1 MVHISEISNSYVS
14 DINEFLKDGQEV
26 RVKII
31 GIDEKGR
38 INLSIKKAQPRP
50 AEPVREVPERTAPKT
65 LSFEEMMSKFKQ
77 ESDDK
82 LSGFKMKE
90 TNRRSPYTKH
100 STKYSRIKSSVLK
113 VQSFYVL
120 IFTVLHIYLKRKSFF
135 RRL

>member
-1 MVHISEISNSYVS
+1 MPPEVGSVVGGKVTGISKFGAFVQIEGGKSGMVHISEISNSYVS

-50 AEPVREVPERTAPKT
+50 AEPVREVPERTDPKT

-82 LSGFKMKE
+82 LSGFRMKE
-90 TNRRSPYTKH
+90 TSRRSPYTKH
-100 STKYSRIKSSVLK
+100 SSK
-113 VQSFYVL
+113 
-120 IFTVLHIYLKRKSFF
+120 
-135 RRL
+135 

>member
-1 MVHISEISNSYVS
+1 MSPEVGSVVGGKVTGISKFGAFVQIEGGKSGMVHISEISNSYVS

-50 AEPVREVPERTAPKT
+50 AESVREVPERTAPKT

-100 STKYSRIKSSVLK
+100 SSK
-113 VQSFYVL
+113 
-120 IFTVLHIYLKRKSFF
+120 
-135 RRL
+135 

>member
-1 MVHISEISNSYVS
+1 MPPEVGSVVGGKVTGISKFGAFVQIEGGKSGMVHISEISNSYVS

-100 STKYSRIKSSVLK
+100 SSK
-113 VQSFYVL
+113 
-120 IFTVLHIYLKRKSFF
+120 
-135 RRL
+135 

>member
-1 MVHISEISNSYVS
+1 MPPEVGSVVGGKVTGISKFGAFVQIEGGKSGMVHISEISNSYVS

-38 INLSIKKAQPRP
+38 INLSIKKAQVCST
-50 AEPVREVPERTAPKT
+50 ESVREVPERTAPKT

-100 STKYSRIKSSVLK
+100 SSK
-113 VQSFYVL
+113 
-120 IFTVLHIYLKRKSFF
+120 
-135 RRL
+135 

>member
-1 MVHISEISNSYVS
+1 MPPEVGSVVGGKVTGISKFGAFVQIEGGKSGMVHISEISNSYVS

-50 AEPVREVPERTAPKT
+50 AESVREVPERTDPKT

-100 STKYSRIKSSVLK
+100 SSK
-113 VQSFYVL
+113 
-120 IFTVLHIYLKRKSFF
+120 
-135 RRL
+135 

>member
-1 MVHISEISNSYVS
+1 MPPEVGSVVGGKVTGISKFGAFVQIEGGKSGMVHISEISNSYVS

-65 LSFEEMMSKFKQ
+65 LK
-77 ESDDK
+77 
-82 LSGFKMKE
+82 
-90 TNRRSPYTKH
+90 
-100 STKYSRIKSSVLK
+100 
-113 VQSFYVL
+113 
-120 IFTVLHIYLKRKSFF
+120 
-135 RRL
+135 

>member
-1 MVHISEISNSYVS
+1 MPPEVGSVVGGKVTGISKFGAFVQIEGGKSGMVHISEISNSYVS

-38 INLSIKKAQPRP
+38 INHSIKKAQPRP

-100 STKYSRIKSSVLK
+100 SSK
-113 VQSFYVL
+113 
-120 IFTVLHIYLKRKSFF
+120 
-135 RRL
+135 

>member
-1 MVHISEISNSYVS
+1 MPPEVGSVVGGKVTGISKFGAFVQIEGGKSGMVHISEISNSYVS

-82 LSGFKMKE
+82 LSGFRMKE
-90 TNRRSPYTKH
+90 TSRRSPYTKH
-100 STKYSRIKSSVLK
+100 SSK
-113 VQSFYVL
+113 
-120 IFTVLHIYLKRKSFF
+120 
-135 RRL
+135 

>member
-1 MVHISEISNSYVS
+1 MPPEVGSVVGGKVTGISKFGAFVQIEGGKSGMVHISEISNSYVS

-38 INLSIKKAQPRP
+38 INLSIKKAQVCST
-50 AEPVREVPERTAPKT
+50 ESVREVPEHTAPKT

-100 STKYSRIKSSVLK
+100 SSK
-113 VQSFYVL
+113 
-120 IFTVLHIYLKRKSFF
+120 
-135 RRL
+135 

>member
-1 MVHISEISNSYVS
+1 MPPEVGSVVGGKVTGISKFGAFVQIEGGKSGMVHISEISNSYVS

-50 AEPVREVPERTAPKT
+50 AESVREVPERTVPKT

-100 STKYSRIKSSVLK
+100 SSK
-113 VQSFYVL
+113 
-120 IFTVLHIYLKRKSFF
+120 
-135 RRL
+135 

>member
-1 MVHISEISNSYVS
+1 MPPEVGSVVGGKVTGISKFGAFVQIEGGKSGMVHISEISNSYVS

-31 GIDEKGR
+31 GIDDKGR

-50 AEPVREVPERTAPKT
+50 PESGREVPERSAPAKT

-100 STKYSRIKSSVLK
+100 SSK
-113 VQSFYVL
+113 
-120 IFTVLHIYLKRKSFF
+120 
-135 RRL
+135 